1 MTKFFNMSTPLLC
14 VVVVL
19 FFAHAEPVSAQDK
32 LTTSQTRSLRKIEA
46 GVNRAANLFRNNK
59 LPQSAKIIEQ
69 LNDDLS
75 KLLGDKPSPGLLQAA
90 QQPHDLLTKARQAL
104 MEKGQKVKSIPDL
117 PSANLD
123 PNAPVSFT
131 QEVAT
136 ILTAQCGS
144 CHVQRNRG
152 QFSMAS
158 YAALARGAGGAP
170 VVIPGKP
177 DESRLIEAIEEGSMP
192 PNGAVPDAQ
201 LARLKK
207 WIADGAAFDG
217 DDPNAQIAAMNPTPR
232 RERRESLTI
241 TPATGNESVS
251 FAIDVAPVLMENC
264 MGCHFE
270 ARNVRGGLRIDNF
283 QQLLRGGDS
292 GPMIRPGDGANS
304 TLVQRLTATDNTRM
318 PRGRRPL
325 DKAVI
330 EKIVTWI
337 DEGAKFDGR
346 QGDMNLREVSAIAAS
361 EAATHEEL
369 TATRGGDVMKNWK
382 KVMSDIQPN
391 THSGDEVLVVGT
403 SDNRILESLVSFS
416 DGVANKIKTQ
426 LNLKKDKP
434 LVKGKISVFAFDR
447 RYDYSEFG
455 KMVETRDIPKSWNS
469 HWGYDTVN
477 AYVAVLSGKSEL
489 SELKPELT
497 HRLASVAVASLGP
510 DVPEWFS
517 DGMGYVVAEKVVGD
531 KKKVKEWQTAAV
543 QAAGEMGSP
552 TDFLQGRLANDKSGL
567 VAYAFVRNLRDSN
580 PNQFQKFLKLL
591 QAGNNFDAAFAAT
604 WSDTPVELMRRQFG
618 NGTNSR
624 QRKNRRR

>member
-1 MTKFFNMSTPLLC
+1 MPTLFNFPVTLLC
-14 VVVVL
+14 VVVFSFSGLV
-19 FFAHAEPVSAQDK
+19 ESTSAQDK
-32 LTTSQTRSLRKIEA
+32 LTTAQTRSLRKIET

-75 KLLGDKPSPGLLQAA
+75 KLLADKPSPGLLQAA
-90 QQPHDLLTKARQAL
+90 QGPHDLLKKARQAL
-104 MEKGQKVKSIPDL
+104 MEKGQSVKSIPDL
-117 PSANLD
+117 PTANMD

-131 QEVAT
+131 GEVSA
-136 ILTAQCGS
+136 ILSAQCGS

-158 YAALARGAGGAP
+158 YAALAAGAGGAP

-177 DESRLIEAIEEGSMP
+177 EESRLIEAIEEGSMP
-192 PNGAVPDAQ
+192 PNGAVPDEQ

-217 DDPNAQIAAMNPTPR
+217 DDPNARIAAANRPAR
-232 RERRESLTI
+232 RQNLEI
-241 TPATGNESVS
+241 TRATGNESVS
-251 FAIDVAPVLMENC
+251 FAIDIAPVLMENC
-264 MGCHFE
+264 TGCHFE
-270 ARNVRGGLRIDNF
+270 ARNARGGLRIDNF
-283 QQLLRGGDS
+283 QQFLRGGDS

-304 TLVQRLTATDNTRM
+304 ALVQRLTANDNTRM
-318 PRGRRPL
+318 PRGRRSL
-325 DKAVI
+325 DKAI
-330 EKIVTWI
+330 IDKIVTWI

-346 QGDMNLREVSAIAAS
+346 QGDMNLREVAAIAAS

-369 TATRGGDVMKNWK
+369 TASRGDDVMKNWK
-382 KVMSDIQPN
+382 KVMSDVQPL
-391 THSGDEVLVVGT
+391 TQSGNEVLVVGT
-403 SDNRILESLVSFS
+403 RDNRLLESLASFS
-416 DGVANKIKTQ
+416 DGAANKIKSQ
-426 LNLKKDKP
+426 LNLKKDQP
-434 LVKGKISVFAFDR
+434 LVKGKISVFTFDR

-497 HRLASVAVASLGP
+497 HRLASVAVASLGA
-510 DVPEWFS
+510 DIPEWFA
-517 DGMGYVVAEKVVGD
+517 DGMGYVVAEKVISD
-531 KKKVKEWQTAAV
+531 KKQVKDWQTAAA
-543 QAAGEMGSP
+543 QAASEMSSP

-567 VAYAFVRNLRDSN
+567 VAYVFVKTLRDSN
-580 PNQFQKFLKLL
+580 PAQFKEFLKLL
-591 QAGNNFDAAFAAT
+591 QAGNPFEAAFAAI

-618 NGTNSR
+618 GGSNNGKR
-624 QRKNRRR
+624 RNRRR